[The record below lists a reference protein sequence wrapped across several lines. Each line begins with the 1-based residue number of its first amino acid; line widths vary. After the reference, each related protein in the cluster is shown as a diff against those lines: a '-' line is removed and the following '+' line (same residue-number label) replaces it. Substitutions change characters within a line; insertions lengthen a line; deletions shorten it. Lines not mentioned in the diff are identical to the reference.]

1 MNFLACLFR
10 KIFNRVKKI
19 KPKKKPG
26 AVTLIQPRPSPE
38 AEINPKSAC
47 LYVKD
52 LDKWFSPSI
61 VRSCSY
67 KWFNEKT
74 NGQGIRLAVLDEGLV
89 KHRLLTQLEN
99 KIIRKNF
106 TLAPGVNEYTDIS
119 GHGTHVSSLLI
130 GPLSLQKGDVCTGL
144 CPDVNRYYHFKIMNA
159 KMGFI
164 DDLNRAIEY
173 IISMPESDRPHF
185 ISMSIAVSVKENE
198 YADDVKQAEVNFQK
212 LKDLGVRAF
221 ACSGNTG
228 AHIPGWTDPISDRV
242 TYPAR
247 SPYVKA
253 IGAINLN
260 ENIASFSSQ
269 GPEVDYVSYG
279 VDEIGYSNDG
289 QGFAKMSGTSMA
301 TPRHVGFEVCFA
313 SWLLKR
319 KNMDIKFIMKNMD
332 DLLREYNFVHD
343 LGVPGK
349 DPDYGLG
356 LLRFGT

>member
-1 MNFLACLFR
+1 MNFLKYLVR
-10 KIFNRVKKI
+10 QILNRI
-19 KPKKKPG
+19 KPKKKPST
-26 AVTLIQPRPSPE
+26 VTLIQPRPEPQV
-38 AEINPKSAC
+38 EINPKAAC

-52 LDKWFSPSI
+52 LEKWFSPSI

-89 KHRLLTQLEN
+89 KHRLLAPLEH

-106 TLAPGVNEYTDIS
+106 TLAPGVDEYTDIS
-119 GHGTHVSSLLI
+119 GHGTHVASLLI
-130 GPLSLQKGDVCTGL
+130 GPPSLQAGDVDTGL
-144 CPDVNRYYHFKIMNA
+144 CPEVDRYYHFKMMNA

-164 DDLNRAIEY
+164 DDLNKALEY
-173 IISMPESDRPHF
+173 IINMPDSDRPHF
-185 ISMSIAVSVKENE
+185 ISMSIAASIKENE

-228 AHIPGWTDPISDRV
+228 AHIPGFTDPISDRV

-247 SPYVKA
+247 SPYVEG
-253 IGAINLN
+253 IGAISLD
-260 ENIASFSSQ
+260 EKIAPFSSQ

-313 SWLLKR
+313 SWLLNK
-319 KNMDIKFIMKNMD
+319 KNMDINFIMKNMD
-332 DLLREYNFVHD
+332 DLLRQYNFVHD
-343 LGVPGK
+343 LGAPGK

-356 LLRFGT
+356 LLRFGI